1 MLKVG
6 YIADLAT
13 PNQAMFFYLPDFN
26 IPGLLRSLE
35 EYTKY
40 DVDKI
45 VFSHSANP
53 DILAPG
59 TKEVHRFYIQYIKV
73 NNRSEPSFILTV
85 YFRIFKML

>member
-1 MLKVG
+1 M
-6 YIADLAT
+6 
-13 PNQAMFFYLPDFN
+13 
-26 IPGLLRSLE
+26 E

-73 NNRSEPSFILTV
+73 NVYMSEPRSLLLSKQQNLH
-85 YFRIFKML
+85 RIFKMQ